1 MLLCYFLFHDVFP
14 TRHLMTLSQLTQG
27 LVILKV
33 AGLSDVLLAL
43 ERAQRAMKGSDTS
56 AHSKGNT
63 AIQAHFITVLT
74 LRREPNPHARGG
86 REARGTG
93 ATKGSVVGSVALVD
107 MHSMDGSDGVKRAAA
122 DLESMLCERA
132 TRGEEASLPRS
143 KSVLA
148 RFLRC

>member
-1 MLLCYFLFHDVFP
+1 MLLCYFLFHDLFP

-43 ERAQRAMKGSDTS
+43 ERAQRAMKGSDNS
-56 AHSKGNT
+56 
-63 AIQAHFITVLT
+63 AHFITVLT

-132 TRGEEASLPRS
+132 TRGEEASPPRA

>member
-1 MLLCYFLFHDVFP
+1 MLLCYFLFYDVFP

-43 ERAQRAMKGSDTS
+43 ERAQRAMKGSDNS
-56 AHSKGNT
+56 
-63 AIQAHFITVLT
+63 AHFITVLT
-74 LRREPNPHARGG
+74 LRREPSAHARGG

-132 TRGEEASLPRS
+132 TRGEEASPPRA